1 MTVLESG
8 TGLSHSPKE
17 SIAMANLWWKLRSN
31 PALWRK
37 GTMALVMIG
46 ATVAAFY
53 WGRMGGTTVEA
64 QQIQPRVG
72 AAGQAGQG
80 QSDYSRRVVAYLYEN
95 MPISREEL
103 GEYLIARFGQER
115 IDFLINRRIV
125 EMACQSKGI
134 YVTDLEIETQFKEEL
149 KAFPNMTAQDFYNQI
164 LKRFN
169 KSLYE
174 WKEDVIRPKLML
186 SKLCRPMVEVTQ
198 QDLVNAFEARYG
210 PKVECRM
217 IAFQKG
223 DKHMKEVWTKIS
235 QGEAE
240 FAAYATQQFLENLRA
255 TGGKIPP
262 IHKHFGDA
270 KIEEAAFN
278 LKPGQITPLMEMP
291 DSTVVLK
298 CDKHLPA
305 DLTKTFDSVR
315 LDLHKE
321 MTEVKLAQKMNEYFA
336 ELRKQAHPRVMITS
350 QVRQD
355 DLERQVV
362 RDIVPPRSGAVRP
375 IGN

>member
-1 MTVLESG
+1 
-8 TGLSHSPKE
+8 
-17 SIAMANLWWKLRSN
+17 MANLLSKMRSN

-37 GTMALVMIG
+37 GTMALVMVA

-53 WGRMGGTTVEA
+53 WGRMGGTAVDA
-64 QQIQPRVG
+64 QQVQPRVG
-72 AAGQAGQG
+72 AAGQTAQA
-80 QSDYSRRVVAYLYEN
+80 QSDYGRRVVAYIYDN
-95 MPISREEL
+95 IPITREEL
-103 GEYLIARFGQER
+103 GEFLIARFGQER

-125 EMACQSKGI
+125 EMTCQSKGVS
-134 YVTDLEIETQFKEEL
+134 VTDLEVETQFKEEL
-149 KAFPNMTAQDFYNQI
+149 KGFPNMTAQDFYNQI
-164 LKRFN
+164 LKRYN
-169 KSLYE
+169 KTLFE

-186 SKLCRPMVEVTQ
+186 SKLCKPMVEVTQ
-198 QDLVNAFEARYG
+198 QDLQNAFEARYG

-223 DKHMKEVWTKIS
+223 DTHKQEIWTKIS

-262 IHKHFGDA
+262 IHKHFGDP

-278 LKPGQITPLMEMP
+278 LKPGQITPIMEMP
-291 DSTVVLK
+291 DNTCVVLK

-305 DLTKTFDSVR
+305 DLTKSFDSVR

-355 DLERQVV
+355 DLDPRVLRE
-362 RDIVPPRSGAVRP
+362 IAPPRSGAVRP

>member
-1 MTVLESG
+1 
-8 TGLSHSPKE
+8 
-17 SIAMANLWWKLRSN
+17 MANLLLKMRSN

-37 GTMALVMIG
+37 GTMALVMVG

-64 QQIQPRVG
+64 QQVQARVG
-72 AAGQAGQG
+72 AVGQPGQA

-125 EMACQSKGI
+125 EMACQAKGI
-134 YVTDLEIETQFKEEL
+134 YVTDLEVDAQFKEEL
-149 KAFPNMTAQDFYNQI
+149 KGFPNMTAQDFYNQI

-198 QDLVNAFEARYG
+198 QDLANAFEARYG

-223 DKHMKEVWTKIS
+223 DKHMQEVWTKIS

-240 FAAYATQQFLENLRA
+240 FAAYATQQFLENLLHHGWENPA
-255 TGGKIPP
+255 HPQ
-262 IHKHFGDA
+262 
-270 KIEEAAFN
+270 AFWRREN
-278 LKPGQITPLMEMP
+278 RRGRLQFETRS
-291 DSTVVLK
+291 DY
-298 CDKHLPA
+298 PA
-305 DLTKTFDSVR
+305 DGNAR
-315 LDLHKE
+315 QHLH
-321 MTEVKLAQKMNEYFA
+321 
-336 ELRKQAHPRVMITS
+336 RP
-350 QVRQD
+350 QVRQAPPQGYDQDFRFRAPGPAQGNDGGQARPKNERILRGVAQAGPSARD
-355 DLERQVV
+355 DHR
-362 RDIVPPRSGAVRP
+362 PGAR
-375 IGN
+375 G